1 MVAQAHHRAR
11 LARAVT
17 GDIPI
22 DTDDWAMPSKAEWL
36 AWQRAKVEV
45 GVPALYHVDRV
56 AGDTIDGADLAVVR
70 EAWSDYRRRLGLP
83 DRSGTPAARS
93 GVRS

>member
-1 MVAQAHHRAR
+1 VVAQARHRAR
-11 LARAVT
+11 LVRAVT
-17 GDIPI
+17 DDIPI

-56 AGDTIDGADLAVVR
+56 AGETIDDADLAEVR
-70 EAWSDYRRRLGLP
+70 DAWAAYRRRTGLP
-83 DRSGTPAARS
+83 QRSGTSPSHAMARS
-93 GVRS
+93 

>member
-1 MVAQAHHRAR
+1 VIAQARHRAR
-11 LARAVT
+11 LVRAAT
-17 GDIPI
+17 ADIPI

-56 AGDTIDGADLAVVR
+56 AGEAIDDMDLAVVR
-70 EAWSDYRRRLGLP
+70 EAWSTYRQRVGLP
-83 DRSGTPAARS
+83 QRPGTSMTRSGLRS
-93 GVRS
+93 